1 MYAIILMNNNLTDG
15 DMMKNIV
22 VRITSA
28 VIALIMIACVF
39 SSCKSKKSDDEEITR
54 SNQVIAGPVT
64 TAENGE
70 TTTGTETTGG
80 ETTAAAGTAT
90 TKASS
95 SLSVPSVTTPNFN
108 STTAASSSNNSAGAI
123 GSMGSTILGALAN
136 ADPDTIAAFVNNMG
150 FGYDADQGVFYSLM
164 DSWQRDANFISQY
177 DKYAAICGNMRYLT
191 TTIDFY
197 YDGLDWRIQL
207 WKGQYGTFGG
217 GEVGVYTKNPKTND
231 KLYNCADN
239 DHLLNMYYDLYTSAS
254 AYASGNRFFYRDAWT
269 DGGHWWLTGF
279 KLGTVNPQEV
289 VMSLKIKMRTRKMA
303 NAFEDGLIKAGFY
316 KGNAYTNYDSY
327 KRDDRVFY
335 ILWYHTG
342 SLNY

>member
-1 MYAIILMNNNLTDG
+1 
-15 DMMKNIV
+15 MKNIA

-54 SNQVIAGPVT
+54 SDQVIAGPVT
-64 TAENGE
+64 TTENGE
-70 TTTGTETTGG
+70 TTTGEETTGG
-80 ETTAAAGTAT
+80 ETTAAAGAAT

-108 STTAASSSNNSAGAI
+108 STTAASGSNSSSSI
-123 GSMGSTILGALAN
+123 GTMGSTILGALAN

-177 DKYAAICGNMRYLT
+177 DKYAAIFGNMRYLT
-191 TTIDFY
+191 TTIDFN

-217 GEVGVYTKNPKTND
+217 GEVGVYTKDPKTND

-239 DHLLNMYYDLYTSAS
+239 DHLLNMYYDLYTSVS
-254 AYASGNRFFYRDAWT
+254 AYASGNRFFYRDAWN

-279 KLGTVNPQEV
+279 KLGTVAPKEM

-303 NAFEDGLIKAGFY
+303 NAFENGLINAGFY

>member
-1 MYAIILMNNNLTDG
+1 
-15 DMMKNIV
+15 MKNIV

-177 DKYAAICGNMRYLT
+177 DKYAAIFGNMRYLT